1 MHLYKTLTKQI
12 VIEFVERFGF
22 DGFGGFMTTHF
33 ITPPTSDARAKFQ
46 APPSQRTNPVLI

>member
-12 VIEFVERFGF
+12 VVEFIKRFGF

-33 ITPPTSDARAKFQ
+33 ITQPTSDARAKFQ